1 MTYNSGPCHSSG
13 IKWSKIAVPKNIQ
26 VMKST
31 GTVEDFNLAKLK
43 SALVR
48 AGATKG
54 QSREITERIV
64 HDSKPFTSTKEIYR
78 LALKYLRN
86 LDYTSGLRFA
96 LKKAILQLGPS
107 GYPFEKYF
115 AEIMKNYGY
124 KVQVGGI
131 LKGKCVSHEVDVF
144 ATRPDAVVVVECK
157 FHNSADR
164 LSDLKVAMYVDSRF
178 RDLQPVMADRHPEK
192 AYSGW
197 LVTNTH
203 CTRDALAYAGCS
215 GYKVVSWKHP
225 KNGSLKNLIEDQ
237 RLYPVTI
244 ISGIKAGLAQKLID
258 RDVILMRD
266 LVEIDV
272 SRLQSMLSLP
282 MSKAVA
288 LKKQVDALCCR

>member
-1 MTYNSGPCHSSG
+1 MK
-13 IKWSKIAVPKNIQ
+13 IKVT
-26 VMKST
+26 KST
-31 GTVEDFNLAKLK
+31 GAVEDFSLAKLK
-43 SALVR
+43 KALR
-48 AGATKG
+48 KAGATKG
-54 QSREITERIV
+54 QAREITERIV
-64 HDSKPFTSTKEIYR
+64 HESEPFTSTKEIYR

-86 LDYTSGLRFA
+86 LNYTSGLRFA

-115 AEIMKNYGY
+115 AEVMKNYGY

-144 ATRPDAVVVVECK
+144 AIRTDAVVVIECK

-178 RDLQPVMADRHPEK
+178 RDLQPVMAERHPEK
-192 AYSGW
+192 VYAGW

-203 CTRDALAYAGCS
+203 CTGDAMDYAGCA
-215 GYKVVSWKHP
+215 GFKVVSWKHP

-258 RDVILMRD
+258 QNVILLRD
-266 LVEIDV
+266 LVKIDV

-282 MSKAVA
+282 RSKATA